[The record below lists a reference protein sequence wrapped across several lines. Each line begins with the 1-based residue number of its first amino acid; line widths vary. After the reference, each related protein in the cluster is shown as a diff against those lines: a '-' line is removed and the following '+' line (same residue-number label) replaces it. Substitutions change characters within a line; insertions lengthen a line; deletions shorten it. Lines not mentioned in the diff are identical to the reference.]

1 MSNKKAI
8 FFLIAASFLVYLNS
22 LPNDFIFDDVPII
35 QNSFLVTD
43 ASFWQLLKSYRPLRY
58 LSLAI
63 DYRIFGM
70 NPYGFRLMN
79 VLYHTLAVLSL
90 FWMLKKFSLSQ
101 TAAFVASL
109 LFAVHSVNTDAVA
122 YISGRR
128 DLLMG
133 LFYILSV
140 GCFISFYNTISP
152 TLCAERKDK
161 IPVKWRSLILSLLFL
176 FLSVASKE
184 MGVTIPVIFGLYAI
198 HRDGRILL
206 TKRWFYISAMILLL
220 LFSYF
225 VFMAISGGGSALVS
239 LNGINFH
246 GNSPQVH
253 YLTATTIFLH
263 YIVLALFPLKLI
275 LDNAGYPLVLDWN
288 FHVFF
293 SILVMFLLVALVWY
307 LLVSAGKRDIGTHE
321 TRSAKKNI
329 AFFIVFFVIA
339 LAPVLQ
345 IIPLHEIVAIHYLY
359 VPVTAVCAILG
370 VLYDQVV
377 GERLN
382 QQNPG
387 ADLSVIGKKPLAF
400 LLMLSVVFLFYSVRT
415 ITRNLELKNTWTA
428 LRVDESWGEISF
440 RGYFA
445 LGVRY
450 VNMKF
455 PDKAWE
461 YYQKSVAT
469 GYADENQNGNIIG
482 YYILKGDHDKA
493 LSFFSEKHLVNDYSQ
508 KAVYNI
514 ATLYMIR
521 GDCDRVEKMITP
533 PRDKTTV
540 KTYNKLVECRKHNF
554 ARFDDKDMQ
563 QLYQKQLYMKEIYLE
578 IERKPYLKT
587 LIKSG
592 EFDGEKLLELV
603 HELAVVDLQS
613 DIPEAIEYYKAEKL
627 LYLQMN
633 RPVPAIIDQMI
644 AVLEDYQY
652 EILVEGKYTELNF

>member
-1 MSNKKAI
+1 MSNRKAV
-8 FFLIAASFLVYLNS
+8 FFLIFASFLVYLNS
-22 LPNDFIFDDVPII
+22 LPNDFIFDDLPII
-35 QNSFLVTD
+35 QNSFMITD

-58 LSLAI
+58 LSLAL

-79 VLYHTLAVLSL
+79 IIYHTLAVLSL

-101 TAAFVASL
+101 TAAFVAAL

-128 DLLMG
+128 DVLMG

-140 GCFISFYNTISP
+140 GCFINFYNTISP

-161 IPVKWRSLILSLLFL
+161 IPVKWGYLVLSLIFL
-176 FLSVASKE
+176 FLSVSSKE

-206 TKRWFYISAMILLL
+206 TKRWFYISAMILLM

-225 VFMAISGGGSALVS
+225 VFMVISGGGSALVS
-239 LNGINFH
+239 LDGINFH

-275 LDNAGYPLVLDWN
+275 LDNAGYPLVHDWN

-293 SILVMFLLVALVWY
+293 SILVMFLLTAFVWY
-307 LLVSAGKRDIGTHE
+307 LLVTSGRDGKGAPGTGK
-321 TRSAKKNI
+321 TKKSI
-329 AFFIVFFVIA
+329 AFFIAFFVIT

-359 VPVTAVCAILG
+359 VPVMAVCAIFG
-370 VLYDQVV
+370 IIYDSVV
-377 GERLN
+377 GDKLN
-382 QQNPG
+382 NQKE
-387 ADLSVIGKKPLAF
+387 LSVIGKKPLAF
-400 LLMLSVVFLFYSVRT
+400 LLILSVVFLFYSVRT
-415 ITRNLELKNTWTA
+415 VTRNLELKNTWTA

-450 VNMKF
+450 INMKF

-469 GYADENQNGNIIG
+469 GYSDENQNGNIIG

-493 LSFFSEKHLVNDYSQ
+493 LSFFAGKHLVNDYSQ

-533 PRDKTTV
+533 PRDKSVV
-540 KTYNKLVECRKHNF
+540 KSYKKLTECRKHNF
-554 ARFDDKDMQ
+554 ARFDDNDMQ

-587 LIKSG
+587 LIRSG
-592 EFDGEKLLELV
+592 EFEGDKLLELV
-603 HELAVVDLQS
+603 HELAIVDLQS
-613 DIPEAIEYYKAEKL
+613 DIPEAIEYYKAEKA

-633 RPVPAIIDQMI
+633 RPVPDIIDQII
-644 AVLEDYQY
+644 AALESYQY